1 MIRRGVEGCQG
12 RPKAAITLVG
22 ILRGCLAVFGRQT
35 PDPTFLEAYLLGH
48 HTKLLSCSGEC
59 PRSYAERSCVLFA
72 LLGGNRPF
80 RQFLSQKLLGLRC
93 CRTIPTCIGRSQRL
107 VMQCLGI
114 GAGAAL

>member
-1 MIRRGVEGCQG
+1 
-12 RPKAAITLVG
+12 
-22 ILRGCLAVFGRQT
+22 LAVFGRQT

-80 RQFLSQKLLGLRC
+80 RQLLSQKLLGLRC
-93 CRTIPTCIGRSQRL
+93 CRTIPTCIGRRNASSCNAL
-107 VMQCLGI
+107 VLVPVPLFEKCVI
-114 GAGAAL
+114 DKIAT